1 MLVLPALAL
10 ASSFLVHAYPTTA
23 DAAPGEDAK
32 LGPMEVCAEMADAA
46 KKSDFDRIVA
56 HSTAYA
62 RQRFSEKDRV
72 ALKAAHA
79 VLISVRCVRID
90 RQDDAQALVWVY
102 APDGHSQDLP
112 FIKESGFWRFD
123 EQRWEQMRKDRK
135 KKSCRAAERRSSP
148 RA

>member
-1 MLVLPALAL
+1 MLALPAWAL
-10 ASSFLVHAYPTTA
+10 AASLIAGAFPATA
-23 DAAPGEDAK
+23 DPAPGEDAK

-46 KKSDFDRIVA
+46 KESDFDRIVA

-90 RQDDAQALVWVY
+90 QQDEGHALVWVY
-102 APDGHSQDLP
+102 APDHHSQDLP
-112 FIKESGFWRFD
+112 FVKENGFWRFD
-123 EQRWEQMRKDRK
+123 EQRWEQLRKDRK
-135 KKSCRAAERRSSP
+135 KRS
-148 RA
+148 